1 MLPFE
6 KHNNNEG
13 KGEKALMTTVYYGG
27 FDPGSG
33 EATLHV
39 WPADSVEMA
48 KDTMTIDAIIADGR
62 PRDLL
67 KRGDTDATL
76 AQVLRQGE
84 YVLSINGND
93 YFLGEAIRE
102 GRNETDALRDPNRY
116 WSNHAR
122 FLLLTLAGILIA
134 ERNVELRLVTAL
146 PVSLYD
152 KENRVKMKQA
162 LEGYYR
168 YSFATAGHVSDREV
182 TVKIG
187 YVAMEGQGILVS
199 AGEAEGDQAVF
210 DIGERTFDLIVADG
224 QRLLTTKCVGEE
236 IGVGLIVDDLKN
248 FTRTKKR
255 HLTTAKA
262 HDVLYAYAHNEPL
275 PVISGVDRDDLY
287 VEIGSAIQRAGRTL
301 TSFISAHL
309 TTDGEDVAAS
319 FDRVYLAG
327 GGAYYFR
334 DIIADLIG
342 EEKITMVEDAEVAN
356 AYGYTELAK
365 QLERRKADIWET
377 KTYA

>member
-1 MLPFE
+1 
-6 KHNNNEG
+6 
-13 KGEKALMTTVYYGG
+13 MTTIYYGG

-33 EATLHV
+33 EATLNLH
-39 WPADSVEMA
+39 PADGVEMA
-48 KDTMTIDAIIADGR
+48 SDTMTIPSIIADGR

-76 AQVLRQGE
+76 AQVLRDGE
-84 YVLSINGND
+84 YVLSVNGND

-122 FLLLTLAGILIA
+122 FLLLALACILIP
-134 ERNVELRLVTAL
+134 ERSFELRLVTAL

-168 YSFATAGHVSDREV
+168 CTFATAGQFSDREI
-182 TVKIG
+182 TVKVG
-187 YVAMEGQGILVS
+187 YVAMEGQGILVHC
-199 AGEAEGDQAVF
+199 GEAEGDQAVF
-210 DIGERTFDLIVADG
+210 DIGERTFDLVVADG
-224 QRLLTTKCVGEE
+224 QRLLTTKCAGEE

-248 FTRTKKR
+248 FAKTRR
-255 HLTTAKA
+255 RNLTTTKA
-262 HDVLYAYAHNEPL
+262 HDLLFAYAHNEPL
-275 PVISGVDRDDLY
+275 PTLGGVDHEELHE
-287 VEIGSAIQRAGRTL
+287 EIGNAIRRAGRTL
-301 TSFISAHL
+301 TSFIAAHL

-334 DIIADLIG
+334 TLIADLIG
-342 EEKITMVEDAEVAN
+342 DDKVTVVEDAEVAN
-356 AYGYTELAK
+356 AYGYADLAK
-365 QLERRKADIWET
+365 QLEQRKADIWET
-377 KTYA
+377 RTYA